1 MAGPLEALGT
11 GILRALVAVKAGLVI
26 AAAAFLELAI
36 ASADQSKNLVDPL
49 KTFFIVLAMA
59 FGSAAV
65 IVVALFLIQQVQQLH
80 ARRNC

>member
-11 GILRALVAVKAGLVI
+11 GILRALVAVRAGLVI

-36 ASADQSKNLVDPL
+36 ASANQSKNVADPL
-49 KTFFIVLAMA
+49 RTFFIMLAMA

-65 IVVALFLIQQVQQLH
+65 IVVILFIIQQIQQLRGRGH
-80 ARRNC
+80 D